1 MKVGP
6 HPTEGPALRLIRMV
20 HVPLLATTVAML
32 LALAVPQAAIAA
44 AAQPGP
50 LARAAAAVVP
60 ITSGTDLIGS
70 GVVVAPDRVLT
81 AAHVVD
87 DAAGTDTRVMLGAAS
102 VSYDVIAIDRTRDLA
117 LLAATLPS
125 IQPIVW
131 GDSRAVLI
139 GDEVIALG
147 FPVGLE
153 SVSLTRGVVSSPN
166 QVVGGATFIQT
177 DAAINPGDSG
187 GALVDSRGRLIGINV
202 GKISSVDVSNIGF
215 AVPGTDA
222 LDFVKRGDPSAR
234 LTGSVATPAQGSAV
248 LWIAMAVA
256 GLALLVVAGIII
268 GARRAAQGSED
279 EREIVVAPSRR
290 RTFRVTGPGGAET
303 VTVRMPAVV
312 GEDPHADIR
321 VNDPEVAP
329 FQARLVVGPDDHVT
343 ALSLTGDTGMFC
355 GDACTR
361 QVVLHEGE
369 AVRVGSTSVEYVGT
383 PDA

>member
-1 MKVGP
+1 MSG
-6 HPTEGPALRLIRMV
+6 
-20 HVPLLATTVAML
+20 PLLAVALAAL
-32 LALAVPQAAIAA
+32 LALALAPAPAGAA
-44 AAQPGP
+44 AVGP
-50 LARAAAAVVP
+50 LDRAAAAVVP

-70 GVVVAPDRVLT
+70 GVVVSPNRVLT

-87 DAAGTDTRVMLGAAS
+87 DAAGTDTRVMLGTDA
-102 VSYDVIAIDRTRDLA
+102 VTYDVIGIDRTRDLA
-117 LLAATLPS
+117 LLAVSLPTL
-125 IQPIVW
+125 QPIVW
-131 GDSRAVLI
+131 GDSRSVLR
-139 GDEVIALG
+139 GDEVIVLG
-147 FPVGLE
+147 YPIGLE

-166 QVVGGATFIQT
+166 QVVGGASFIQT
-177 DAAINPGDSG
+177 DAAINPGNSG

-202 GKISSVDVSNIGF
+202 GKIASVDVSGIGF

-222 LDFVKRGDPSAR
+222 LDFVKRSDPSAR
-234 LTGSVATPAQGSAV
+234 LTGNVSTPAQGSAV
-248 LWIAMAVA
+248 LWFAMAAA
-256 GLALLVVAGIII
+256 GVALLVIAGVLI
-268 GARRAAQGSED
+268 GARRSAVTADD
-279 EREIVVAPSRR
+279 EREIVAAPSRR
-290 RTFRVTGPGGAET
+290 RTFRVTGPGGTGT

-361 QVVLHEGE
+361 QVVLSEGE
-369 AVRVGSTSVEYVGT
+369 AIRVGSTSVEYVGM

>member
-153 SVSLTRGVVSSPN
+153 SGSVARGVVSWVN
-166 QVVGGATFIQT
+166 EVVGGATFILT
-177 DAAINPGDSG
+177 DAAINPGGSG
-187 GALVDSRGRLIGINV
+187 GALVD
-202 GKISSVDVSNIGF
+202 
-215 AVPGTDA
+215 
-222 LDFVKRGDPSAR
+222 
-234 LTGSVATPAQGSAV
+234 
-248 LWIAMAVA
+248 
-256 GLALLVVAGIII
+256 
-268 GARRAAQGSED
+268 
-279 EREIVVAPSRR
+279 
-290 RTFRVTGPGGAET
+290 
-303 VTVRMPAVV
+303 
-312 GEDPHADIR
+312 
-321 VNDPEVAP
+321 
-329 FQARLVVGPDDHVT
+329 
-343 ALSLTGDTGMFC
+343 
-355 GDACTR
+355 
-361 QVVLHEGE
+361 
-369 AVRVGSTSVEYVGT
+369 
-383 PDA
+383 